1 MSGKR
6 THSDTIVS
14 YNISPRM
21 YLEEVDMGV
30 KVPDDEEK
38 VRDLKRPRLN
48 TYYGDE
54 AELDDLEKNLCLSC
68 IIL

>member
-6 THSDTIVS
+6 THSDIIITHNVQGLS
-14 YNISPRM
+14 
-21 YLEEVDMGV
+21 LEQVDMGV
-30 KVPDDEEK
+30 KVPDDYEK
-38 VRDLKRPRLN
+38 VRDLKRPRLK